1 MKMRSHRQP
10 AVHWFFSPRTLILS
24 AVLACLFLAGQVQ
37 AKPFNELLSSVIKTD
52 PRIVQARMSH
62 EMRTNSFRSSVGEW
76 LPAVD
81 LSGHYGHEEIINEFS
96 ANTYF
101 ENRKF
106 QAKLSQLLF
115 NLSKIVGVKSAIKNR
130 EVSALS
136 LETVKQQITLEAV
149 SAYFN
154 LARALQQLEYAKISE
169 NNLHKQAASEQARVQ
184 KGSGV
189 ATNVLQINQQLYGAR
204 ATRVNAERAFQAA
217 ANNYKRV
224 FKEPF
229 TDPKELKLPQVPY
242 GELPQTMD
250 EFIEVVLSNNLNM
263 RQSSLALEIAELA
276 DNSAVSPFLP
286 EIKFIAQ
293 SQFKDDE
300 AGTEHGKDEHVIKLD
315 FTYNIFNGGK
325 DYYARKNKIIGV
337 KLAQQSLKDTSNVV
351 EENARNYWEN
361 YISSSQR
368 ARYLHNQAK
377 TAAEFLEKAKAERK
391 LGRRSLIDVMNGE
404 TNYITA
410 TSTAVSADTDR
421 ALAVYNMLFLLGQ
434 LNQRIIFNFESG
446 GAGTETTPE
455 S

>member
-1 MKMRSHRQP
+1 MKMLLHRQP
-10 AVHWFFSPRTLILS
+10 LTHWIISPRFMVIL
-24 AVLACLFLAGQVQ
+24 AGLVCLFLAGTAQ
-37 AKPFNELLSSVIKTD
+37 AKPFNELLSSVIETD

-62 EMRTNSFRSSVGEW
+62 EMSTNSFRSSVGEW

-81 LSGHYGHEEIINEFS
+81 LSGHYGYEEIINEYS

-115 NLSKIVGVKSAIKNR
+115 NLSKIVGVKSAVKNR

-154 LARALQQLEYAKISE
+154 LARSLQQLEYAKISE
-169 NNLHKQAASEQARVQ
+169 NNLLQQANSEKSRVQ

-204 ATRVNAERAFQAA
+204 ATLVNAERTFQAA

-229 TDPKELKLPQVPY
+229 TDPKDLKLPEVPY
-242 GELPQTMD
+242 AELPQTF
-250 EFIEVVLSNNLNM
+250 EQFLQEVLANNLNM
-263 RQSSLALEIAELA
+263 RQSKLALEIAELS
-276 DNSAVSPFLP
+276 DDSAISPFLP
-286 EIKFIAQ
+286 EIKVIAQ
-293 SQFKDDE
+293 SQFKDDD
-300 AGTEHGKDEHVIKLD
+300 AGVKHGKDEHVIKLD

-325 DYYARKNKIIGV
+325 DYYARRNKLIGIR
-337 KLAQQSLKDTSNVV
+337 LAQQSLNDTANVI
-351 EENARNYWEN
+351 EETARNYWEN
-361 YISSSQR
+361 YISSNQR
-368 ARYLHNQAK
+368 AQYLHNQAK
-377 TAAEFLEKAKAERK
+377 TAAEFLEKAKTERK

-404 TNYITA
+404 TNYINA
-410 TSTAVSADTDR
+410 TSSAVSADTDR
-421 ALAVYNMLFLLGQ
+421 SLAVYNMFSLMGR
-434 LNQRIIFNFESG
+434 LNQRIIFNFEP
-446 GAGTETTPE
+446 APE